1 MVDYIVVD
9 SATIQCKYGSIE
21 STFLNSEDHGFKIE
35 DKNPILE
42 NNSNICD
49 FIFCSLHK
57 KGCEFEA
64 VEKKWINTANSGTTE
79 GKYITTKSVLLCTQG
94 GLISIVNSGQDYVI
108 EEAGML
114 KITDLE

>member
-21 STFLNSEDHGFKIE
+21 STFLNSEEHGFKIE

-64 VEKKWINTANSGTTE
+64 AEKKWINTANSGTTE
-79 GKYITTKSVLLCTQG
+79 GKYITTKSVLLCKQG
-94 GLISIVNSGQDYVI
+94 GLISIVNSGQDCVI
-108 EEAGML
+108 EEAGKL